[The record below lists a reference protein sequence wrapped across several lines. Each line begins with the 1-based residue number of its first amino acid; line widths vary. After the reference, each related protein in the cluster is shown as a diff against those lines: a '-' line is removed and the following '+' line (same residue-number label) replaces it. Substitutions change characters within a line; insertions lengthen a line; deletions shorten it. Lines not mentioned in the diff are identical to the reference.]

1 MDIKKGNDMKRFED
15 FVEGLNED
23 LVVPD
28 LVDEKFEEALNM
40 VESKEKQHWGTG
52 VKVAAAALAVVVS
65 GGVFGVTNPAV
76 ASKIPVIGHIFER
89 VEQKAV
95 YPGEYANKQTLSE
108 KDQTDEKL
116 VAEDQNIKLTASE
129 VYSDGLSVYVSLK
142 AESEKYDFSKIEK
155 MSEDNAQVV
164 QLMTSWKF
172 DEPLSEKE
180 QDFDLLLSGE
190 NDGNH
195 AFIGIV
201 KFDRE
206 EISNQGGTVNLRIK
220 GIGLEQNQE
229 LKMVDGTWEL
239 EIPFTVDED
248 AGKEIVVDEKIDQ
261 KFAVKKVF
269 VSPYQVCVL
278 SDVPYTMPYA
288 NMTDDEIIAEGFGK
302 EGKTYSDSEKA
313 SLCDEVRKAKE
324 YQYYEMAV
332 FNQDGEKIQF
342 QEVGDTDETL
352 QKDFFSVNGK
362 KISRL
367 HIYVTE
373 NEDQMFEL
381 IKAKTEEQAKK
392 ISEHDFVVDVK

>member
-1 MDIKKGNDMKRFED
+1 MKRFED

-28 LVDEKFEEALNM
+28 LVDKKFEEALNM
-40 VESKEKQHWGTG
+40 VESKKKKHWGIG

-324 YQYYEMAV
+324 YQYYEMAI

-342 QEVGDTDETL
+342 QEVWDTDETL

>member
-1 MDIKKGNDMKRFED
+1 MKRFED

-23 LVVPD
+23 LVIPD
-28 LVDEKFEEALNM
+28 LVDKKFEETLNM
-40 VESKEKQHWGTG
+40 VDNKKKQHWGTG

-65 GGVFGVTNPAV
+65 GGVFGVANPAV

-142 AESEKYDFSKIEK
+142 AESEGYDFSKIPK
-155 MSEDNAQVV
+155 LSEDNAQVV

-313 SLCDEVRKAKE
+313 SLCDEVRKARE
-324 YQYYEMAV
+324 YQYYEMAI

>member
-28 LVDEKFEEALNM
+28 LVDKKFEEALNM
-40 VESKEKQHWGTG
+40 VESKKKKHWGIG

-324 YQYYEMAV
+324 YQYYEMAI

-342 QEVGDTDETL
+342 QEVWDTDETL